1 MSEKER
7 AKQTNRRVWGW
18 GTFPKDRHHTR
29 IRKNMHGNLDV
40 GKNDELHTARVRRSS
55 TMERRREGGW
65 NRDRR
70 EEEGREGWKGQFFPQ
85 KEKQVESWTRG
96 PTFAGRYCTRVPE
109 CKHRVAAGQLGYWF
123 NGVSRKN
130 VVYRRHWCDLQPP
143 ETQRETHRETQK
155 KQEERRVSLE
165 SVHGVGPSRVTAE
178 ITNAGVFRYSS
189 EDAAQCCRPSL

>member
-18 GTFPKDRHHTR
+18 GTFPKDRHHTP

-40 GKNDELHTARVRRSS
+40 GKTTSCTRPEWDAAAQWRGGG
-55 TMERRREGGW
+55 REGGR

-96 PTFAGRYCTRVPE
+96 PTFAGRYCTRVHE
-109 CKHRVAAGQLGYWF
+109 WKHRAAAGQPGYWF
-123 NGVSRKN
+123 NGVNRKN

-143 ETQRETHRETQK
+143 ETQRETHRDTEEAGWGVLVWSRCTAGAPAEWQQK
-155 KQEERRVSLE
+155 
-165 SVHGVGPSRVTAE
+165 
-178 ITNAGVFRYSS
+178 
-189 EDAAQCCRPSL
+189 

>member
-1 MSEKER
+1 MQLNQHTFRDNER
-7 AKQTNRRVWGW
+7 KRKSKTNKQTNVGV
-18 GTFPKDRHHTR
+18 GYLPKRPSPYPNP
-29 IRKNMHGNLDV
+29 KNMHGNLDV
-40 GKNDELHTARVRRSS
+40 GENDELHTARVRRSS
-55 TMERRREGGW
+55 TMERRREGGR

-109 CKHRVAAGQLGYWF
+109 CKHRAAAGQPSYWF

-155 KQEERRVSLE
+155 KQEE
-165 SVHGVGPSRVTAE
+165 T
-178 ITNAGVFRYSS
+178 
-189 EDAAQCCRPSL
+189 C